1 MKSALSPA
9 APASLPG
16 PDPGLITLPPEQD
29 ASGRDLTAGRPPLWS
44 ARLFWGFQAGFW
56 FIAALSLFFLVST
69 YMPFEE
75 LSAIVTGRTGTGVLL
90 TVLLHQFYKSAF
102 FRRQER
108 LASWLWAI
116 GMTVVA
122 SLAASAVWVVLIRWA
137 HFPEVTTENPFVD
150 ITISRLF
157 NLLIWH
163 SMYFGIDLV
172 LKTHALE
179 MEASEAKV
187 AIQTAEL
194 KQLHA
199 QINPHFL
206 FNSLNAIKANLA
218 NPALAGDGIQN
229 LSDYLHFSLQNSRP
243 LEPLSREL
251 EALESY
257 FRLQS
262 LRFGRDLDCL
272 IETTPAAL
280 STRVPP
286 MLIQPLLENA
296 FKFGPKT
303 SRLPLRIEIKAST
316 DEEFLVVTVA
326 NSGHWVPPDSTAAD
340 GHGIGISNLR
350 RRLQLLLGARASLR
364 FAEADGFVT
373 ACAHLPLDPDRQPN
387 TRSPIA
393 KLPL

>member
-1 MKSALSPA
+1 MNSVISPA
-9 APASLPG
+9 ATTSVPCPG
-16 PDPGLITLPPEQD
+16 MRLIALPPEQK
-29 ASGRDLTAGRPPLWS
+29 ASGREPAGARKPVWS
-44 ARLFWGFQAGFW
+44 AKLFWGFQAAFW
-56 FIAALSLFFLVST
+56 FVAALSLVFLVAT
-69 YMPFEE
+69 YMPLEE

-108 LASWLWAI
+108 LASWLWVI
-116 GMTVVA
+116 VLTVVA
-122 SLAASAVWVVLIRWA
+122 SLAASAVWVTLIRWA
-137 HFPEVTTENPFVD
+137 HFPEVNTENPFVD

-163 SMYFGIDLV
+163 SMYFGIDVV

-179 MEASEAKV
+179 VEASEAKV
-187 AIQTAEL
+187 AIQAAEL
-194 KQLHA
+194 RQLHA

-218 NPALAGDGIQN
+218 DPALAGDGIQN
-229 LSDYLHFSLQNSRP
+229 LSDYLHFSLQDSRP

-262 LRFGRDLDCL
+262 LRFGHDLDCL

-280 STRVPP
+280 NTRVPP

-316 DEEFLVVTVA
+316 DREFLILSVA
-326 NSGHWVPPDSTAAD
+326 NTGRWVTYSTDPD

-350 RRLQLLLGARASLR
+350 RRLQLLIGDRATLHYEES
-364 FAEADGFVT
+364 AAFVT
-373 ACAHLPLDPDRQPN
+373 AHVRVPLLANRPPTTPDPL
-387 TRSPIA
+387 A
-393 KLPL
+393 KKSV

>member
-1 MKSALSPA
+1 MR
-9 APASLPG
+9 
-16 PDPGLITLPPEQD
+16 LIALPPEQK
-29 ASGRDLTAGRPPLWS
+29 ASGWEPAGARKPVWS
-44 ARLFWGFQAGFW
+44 AKLFWGFQAAFW
-56 FIAALSLFFLVST
+56 FVAALSLVFLVAT
-69 YMPFEE
+69 YMPLEE

-108 LASWLWAI
+108 LASWLWVI
-116 GMTVVA
+116 VLTVVA
-122 SLAASAVWVVLIRWA
+122 SLAASAVWVTLIRWA
-137 HFPEVTTENPFVD
+137 HFPEVNTENPFVD

-163 SMYFGIDLV
+163 SMYFGIDVV

-179 MEASEAKV
+179 VEASEAKV
-187 AIQTAEL
+187 AIQAAEL
-194 KQLHA
+194 RQLHA

-218 NPALAGDGIQN
+218 DPALAGDGIQN
-229 LSDYLHFSLQNSRP
+229 LSDYLHFSLQDSRP

-280 STRVPP
+280 NSRVPP

-316 DEEFLVVTVA
+316 DREFLILSVA
-326 NSGHWVPPDSTAAD
+326 NTGRWVTYSTDPD

-350 RRLQLLLGARASLR
+350 RRLQLLIGDRATLHYEES
-364 FAEADGFVT
+364 AAFVT
-373 ACAHLPLDPDRQPN
+373 AHVRVPLLANRPPTTPDPL
-387 TRSPIA
+387 A
-393 KLPL
+393 KKSV

>member
-9 APASLPG
+9 APPSLPG
-16 PDPGLITLPPEQD
+16 RDPQPIALPPEQD

-56 FIAALSLFFLVST
+56 FIAALSLVFLVST

-75 LSAIVTGRTGTGVLL
+75 LSAIVTGRTGTGVVL
-90 TVLLHQFYKSAF
+90 TLLLHRFYQSSF
-102 FRRQER
+102 FRRQQR
-108 LASWLWAI
+108 LASWLWVI
-116 GMTVVA
+116 GMTVVT
-122 SLAASAVWVVLIRWA
+122 SLCASAVWVALIRWA
-137 HFPEVTTENPFVD
+137 HFPEINTDNPFVD

-179 MEASEAKV
+179 MEASQAKV

-194 KQLHA
+194 RQLQA

-206 FNSLNAIKANLA
+206 FNSLNTIKAHLA
-218 NPALAGDGIQN
+218 DPALAGEGIQN
-229 LSDYLHFSLQNSRP
+229 LSDYLHFSLQESRP

-251 EALESY
+251 DSLESY

-262 LRFGRDLDCL
+262 LRFGPDLDCL
-272 IETTPAAL
+272 IETSPAAL
-280 STRVPP
+280 KATVPP

-303 SRLPLRIEIKAST
+303 GPLPLRIEIKAST
-316 DEEFLVVTVA
+316 DGEFLVLTVA
-326 NSGHWVPPDSTAAD
+326 NSGRWVPYRTDAD
-340 GHGIGISNLR
+340 GHGIGITNLR
-350 RRLQLLLGARASLR
+350 RRLQLLLGERAALR
-364 FAEADGFVT
+364 FAESDGFVT
-373 ACAHLPLDPDRQPN
+373 ACVHLPLGQDRRPTPRPPSAN
-387 TRSPIA
+387 
-393 KLPL
+393 LPA

>member
-1 MKSALSPA
+1 MNSAISTA
-9 APASLPG
+9 ATPSVPG
-16 PDPGLITLPPEQD
+16 PGPRLIALPPKQE
-29 ASGRDLTAGRPPLWS
+29 ASGRDLAGARNPVWS
-44 ARLFWGFQAGFW
+44 AKLFWSFQAAFW

-69 YMPFEE
+69 YMPFEK
-75 LSAIVTGRTGTGVLL
+75 LSAIVTGRTGTGVVL
-90 TVLLHQFYKSAF
+90 TVLLHQFYKSSF

-108 LASWLWAI
+108 FSSWLWVI
-116 GMTVVA
+116 VITVVA
-122 SLAASAVWVVLIRWA
+122 SLAASAVWVALIRWA
-137 HFPEVTTENPFVD
+137 HFPEVNTENPFFD

-163 SMYFGIDLV
+163 SMYFGIDVV

-179 MEASEAKV
+179 VEASEAKV
-187 AIQTAEL
+187 AIQAAEL

-218 NPALAGDGIQN
+218 DPALAGDAVQN
-229 LSDYLHFSLQNSRP
+229 LSDYLHFSLQDSRP

-257 FRLQS
+257 FRLQG
-262 LRFGRDLDCL
+262 LRFGQDLDSL

-280 STRVPP
+280 NTRVPP

-296 FKFGPKT
+296 FKYGTKT
-303 SRLPLRIEIKAST
+303 SALPLRIEIRAST
-316 DEEFLVVTVA
+316 DREFLFLSVA
-326 NSGHWVPPDSTAAD
+326 NSGRWVSYRTDPD

-350 RRLQLLLGARASLR
+350 RRLQLLVGDRATLHYEES
-364 FAEADGFVT
+364 AAFVT
-373 ACAHLPLDPDRQPN
+373 AHVRVPLLENRPPT
-387 TRSPIA
+387 TRGPFAEKS
-393 KLPL
+393 L